1 MNNKNNKVFELVRR
15 AITDYDMLTKDDTV
29 LVGFSG
35 GSDSVCLLS
44 VLVEMGYKVTAA
56 HLNHNMRDTAK
67 RDMDFCERF
76 CKERNIPF
84 VSKTVKKG
92 TLKNEADAREARY
105 SFFGEVMSERGIDK
119 LATAHNKNDS
129 AETVILHLL
138 RGAVADGLCGIS
150 AKDSNVIRPLIY
162 VTKREVNDY
171 CNENNISYV
180 TDETNLTNKYTR
192 NKLRNIYIPELEKE
206 FNPKLI
212 DTIADNA
219 VLMSYDRDFLL
230 KSASKA
236 YEDIKKVNG
245 VDVIKFSKLD
255 RAISS
260 RVAELMWQKAMG
272 DLKNLSGKYIEEII
286 KLAACGKSGKG
297 IDLPS
302 NCVARV
308 EYGELIL
315 EKKTEFK
322 PFEREVE
329 IGKWYELPE
338 IVSKIG
344 IFQEGK
350 GLVISLDGNE
360 KLIIRSRKQGDRFNP
375 SGLGGSKS
383 VSNYLTDAKLP
394 KADRNRLPLL
404 IANGK
409 VAALGNLRADEE
421 FAKGKRATD
430 YVLVIKN

>member
-1 MNNKNNKVFELVRR
+1 MNNKNDKVPELVRR
-15 AITDYDMLTKDDTV
+15 AITDYDMLSKEDTV

-44 VLVEMGYKVTAA
+44 VLAEMGYKVTAA

-67 RDMDFCERF
+67 RDMDFCDRF
-76 CKERNIPF
+76 CRERNIPF

-105 SFFGEVMSERGIDK
+105 SFFAEVMSERGIDK

-129 AETVILHLL
+129 AETVMLHLL
-138 RGAVADGLCGIS
+138 RGASTDGLCGIS
-150 AKDSNVIRPLIY
+150 ATDSKVIRPLIY
-162 VTKREVNDY
+162 VKKSEVNDY

-192 NKLRNIYIPELEKE
+192 NKLRNIYIPQLENE

-230 KSASKA
+230 KSANIA
-236 YEDIKKVNG
+236 YENIKRKKG
-245 VDVIKFSKLD
+245 VDVIEFSKLD

-260 RVAELMWQKAMG
+260 RVAEIMWQKAVD

-286 KLAACGKSGKG
+286 KLASCGKSGKG
-297 IDLPS
+297 VDLPL

-315 EKKTEFK
+315 EKKTEYK
-322 PFEREVE
+322 LFEREIE
-329 IGKWYELPE
+329 IDKWYDFPE
-338 IVSKIG
+338 IESKIG

-360 KLIIRSRKQGDRFNP
+360 KLLIRNRKQGDRFSP
-375 SGLGGSKS
+375 AGLGGSKS

-394 KADRNRLPLL
+394 KAERNRLPLL

-421 FAKGKRATD
+421 FSKGKRATN
-430 YVLVIKN
+430 YVLVIK

>member
-1 MNNKNNKVFELVRR
+1 MNNRNNKVPELVRR
-15 AITDYDMLTKDDTV
+15 AITDYDMLSKDDTV

-44 VLVEMGYKVTAA
+44 VLAEMGYKVTAA

-67 RDMDFCERF
+67 RDMDFCDRF
-76 CKERNIPF
+76 CRERNIPF

-105 SFFGEVMSERGIDK
+105 SFFAEVMSERGIDK

-138 RGAVADGLCGIS
+138 RGATTSGLCGIYP
-150 AKDSNVIRPLIY
+150 KDANVIRPLIY
-162 VTKREVNDY
+162 VKKSEVNDY
-171 CNENNISYV
+171 CNVNNISYV
-180 TDETNLTNKYTR
+180 TDETNLTNRYTR
-192 NKLRNIYIPELEKE
+192 NKLRNIYMPQLENE

-230 KSASKA
+230 KTANEV
-236 YEDIKKVNG
+236 YENIKRKKG
-245 VDVIKFSKLD
+245 VDVIEFSKLD
-255 RAISS
+255 RALSS
-260 RVAELMWQKAMG
+260 RVAEILWQKAVD
-272 DLKNLSGKYIEEII
+272 DLKNLSGKYIEKII
-286 KLAACGKSGKG
+286 KLASCGKSGKG
-297 IDLPS
+297 VDLPS

-315 EKKTEFK
+315 ERKTEYNS
-322 PFEREVE
+322 FEREIE
-329 IGKWYELPE
+329 IDKWYDFPE
-338 IVSKIG
+338 IESKIG
-344 IFQEGK
+344 IFHEGK
-350 GLVISLDGNE
+350 GLVISLDGTE
-360 KLIIRSRKQGDRFNP
+360 KILIRNRKQGDRFCP
-375 SGLGGSKS
+375 AGLGGSKS
-383 VSNYLTDAKLP
+383 VSDYLTDAKLP
-394 KADRNRLPLL
+394 KAERNRLPLL

-421 FAKGKRATD
+421 FSKGKRATD
-430 YVLVIKN
+430 YVLLIK